1 MTTDITTPADTDAPA
16 GQDPA
21 PAAPGPADR
30 KPRRTRP
37 GVPSLLARRLRRAGR
52 ATATPTATAGP
63 AASAAPTAP
72 ATPAA
77 PEASAA
83 PGAPDAPAA
92 SAASVVPAEPGA
104 APAAS
109 AAAEVLAASAAPAAL
124 AASATPGAP
133 DAPVPPAA
141 PEASAAPAAPAT
153 PVAPATPAPPD
164 APAAPVASTV
174 PGVSDALAAPAA
186 PDAPAVLAASAA
198 LDAPAAPAPPATPAP
213 PAALVAPATSVASAA
228 PAPLDA
234 LVAPAAPAAPD
245 APAATDA
252 PAAPDTGSDVA
263 TASRGTGRAP
273 SAVRKAAGAL
283 GRLLRAAA
291 LRSAALVALL
301 ALWETAPRLGLVDA
315 TFLPPVSEVATAWWD
330 LLGNGQL
337 GQHTRA
343 SLARSFGGFGIAV
356 VIAVPLGLL
365 IGWYRPVA
373 ALLGPLLEVFRN
385 TAALA
390 LLPVFVL
397 LLGIGETS
405 KVSIVVYA
413 CLWPVLLNTISAV
426 GNADPTLVRL
436 ARSMDLS
443 TPRLFQKVILPS
455 SVPAIFTGIRLAG
468 AVSILVLVA
477 AEMIGAKAGLGYLI
491 NASQYNFAIPQMYA
505 GIITISAVGVAF
517 NQLLVTIERRL
528 STWRVPA

>member
-1 MTTDITTPADTDAPA
+1 MTTNVTTPADAPA
-16 GQDPA
+16 GQ
-21 PAAPGPADR
+21 
-30 KPRRTRP
+30 
-37 GVPSLLARRLRRAGR
+37 
-52 ATATPTATAGP
+52 
-63 AASAAPTAP
+63 
-72 ATPAA
+72 
-77 PEASAA
+77 EAVREDS
-83 PGAPDAPAA
+83 
-92 SAASVVPAEPGA
+92 
-104 APAAS
+104 
-109 AAAEVLAASAAPAAL
+109 
-124 AASATPGAP
+124 
-133 DAPVPPAA
+133 
-141 PEASAAPAAPAT
+141 
-153 PVAPATPAPPD
+153 
-164 APAAPVASTV
+164 
-174 PGVSDALAAPAA
+174 
-186 PDAPAVLAASAA
+186 
-198 LDAPAAPAPPATPAP
+198 
-213 PAALVAPATSVASAA
+213 
-228 PAPLDA
+228 
-234 LVAPAAPAAPD
+234 APAAPAAPASAD
-245 APAATDA
+245 RAAAAVASTLPEAPEAPEAPATGPDAA
-252 PAAPDTGSDVA
+252 PAPKAA
-263 TASRGTGRAP
+263 ASPVTGRSTGHAP
-273 SAVRKAAGAL
+273 SPVRKAAGAL
-283 GRLLRAAA
+283 GRWLRSAA

-315 TFLPPVSEVATAWWD
+315 TFLPPVSEVATAWWE

-343 SLARSFGGFGIAV
+343 SLARSFGGFAIAV
-356 VIAVPLGLL
+356 VVAVPLGLL

>member
-1 MTTDITTPADTDAPA
+1 MSTDITTPTEAPA
-16 GQDPA
+16 GQDAVREDPA
-21 PAAPGPADR
+21 PAAPAAADR
-30 KPRRTRP
+30 ATR
-37 GVPSLLARRLRRAGR
+37 AAATAR
-52 ATATPTATAGP
+52 AT
-63 AASAAPTAP
+63 
-72 ATPAA
+72 
-77 PEASAA
+77 
-83 PGAPDAPAA
+83 
-92 SAASVVPAEPGA
+92 VPQ
-104 APAAS
+104 
-109 AAAEVLAASAAPAAL
+109 
-124 AASATPGAP
+124 
-133 DAPVPPAA
+133 
-141 PEASAAPAAPAT
+141 
-153 PVAPATPAPPD
+153 
-164 APAAPVASTV
+164 
-174 PGVSDALAAPAA
+174 
-186 PDAPAVLAASAA
+186 
-198 LDAPAAPAPPATPAP
+198 APAAPAPAPAP
-213 PAALVAPATSVASAA
+213 VPAHGPDAPDAAPEPKAA
-228 PAPLDA
+228 PAP
-234 LVAPAAPAAPD
+234 
-245 APAATDA
+245 
-252 PAAPDTGSDVA
+252 
-263 TASRGTGRAP
+263 GTGRGARPAP
-273 SAVRKAAGAL
+273 ASPVRKAAGAL
-283 GRLLRAAA
+283 GRWLRATA

-356 VIAVPLGLL
+356 VVAVPLGLL

-443 TPRLFQKVILPS
+443 TPRLFQKVILPA

-505 GIITISAVGVAF
+505 GIITISAIGVAF
-517 NQLLVTIERRL
+517 NLLLVTIERRL